1 MLASP
6 GVTVHPAIRKPPRGS
21 RPHATTTE
29 AVPQYAPTIP
39 ASTTAPASP
48 TTTPPLSFVPSQQSL
63 LPVCQGIDQPRRP
76 ARIGPSLGCRIVAAY
91 GNPLSKGMGIL
102 GRLPPD
108 AMLADITKR
117 TAEWQNADPA
127 RTHRCALELIAIS
140 VQASPGPAGLYRAQM
155 GPKLIDQVL
164 QWARNTNCLLILDMQ
179 VGHSTV
185 EAELPYLSPWL
196 AQPDVAL
203 GLDPE
208 WDMPPGVKPGT
219 RIGTMDATDINTA
232 ILERQYFGTL
242 VRAVAASPRW
252 ALVYIDARDLVF
264 VRNVPAHAAL
274 IQRYRIDPRLP
285 YAPRGPEPEETPG
298 GWRRFIGS
306 VEQPWYSY
314 AMARNFLALG
324 SAANAERFLVRG
336 LERFPGHPGM
346 TRLLGQIQSRTARP
360 SRRT

>member
-1 MLASP
+1 MGVLTASVTLMLASP

-48 TTTPPLSFVPSQQSL
+48 TITPPLSFVPSQQSL

-219 RIGTMDATDINTA
+219 RIGTMDANDINTA
-232 ILERQYFGTL
+232 IATLSRLVDENHLPPKLLVVHRFLDHMVTHPENIHVPDQIRLVVNMDGFGTQAKKL
-242 VRAVAASPRW
+242 SSYKIALRAMPTP
-252 ALVYIDARDLVF
+252 LTGFKLFTLIDQPML
-264 VRNVPAHAAL
+264 
-274 IQRYRIDPRLP
+274 
-285 YAPRGPEPEETPG
+285 TPHE
-298 GWRRFIGS
+298 
-306 VEQPWYSY
+306 V
-314 AMARNFLALG
+314 LAL
-324 SAANAERFLVRG
+324 ALDPVPVFINY
-336 LERFPGHPGM
+336 
-346 TRLLGQIQSRTARP
+346 Q
-360 SRRT
+360 